1 MALVPRAAF
10 SVLAAVACA
19 WAGCAL
25 PDEVAE
31 GGEPAPPVPVRSAAP
46 GEWVFASDAVGAAQ
60 LYRTGD
66 EASLPVLVLGAR
78 NTLTL
83 AFDLVGEEAGAPL
96 DVSFVHTDRL
106 GRPDLVPSEY
116 LTGFERDDVLD
127 YQRSG
132 AAVAVPY
139 VHYEYVFPNETIGF
153 RVSGNYRVR
162 VSRPDGTPVF
172 EAPFYVS
179 EEAAEVALAFGAAVQ
194 GGAVGTSIQPSVQ
207 VRPGRQVGPFDA
219 SQYTVC
225 FARNGLTDGVRC
237 APQPSLIDLALFQFY
252 LPRDDVFE
260 PADPLYEVDLGYLAL
275 NAEVVDVDRSARP
288 PTAVLDL
295 DYAEF
300 GGDVRDPVLAATPLV
315 GAVYRDVGSADTD
328 AQYVDV
334 TFRYVPPGGRQL
346 SRRVYVQGSFNGW
359 RRTLGSE
366 LAWVEEDRRY
376 EGVVRVKQGRYVY
389 GYVPRPGR
397 IAPVARPQ
405 LFTAF
410 VYLQDPRL
418 FTDRLVAVQSGVAQ

>member
-1 MALVPRAAF
+1 MTPARSLALLVVCA
-10 SVLAAVACA
+10 LAACA
-19 WAGCAL
+19 P
-25 PDEVAE
+25 PDEAFD
-31 GGEPAPPVPVRSAAP
+31 GDGPAPAPVRAAAP
-46 GEWVFASDAVGAAQ
+46 GEWVYASDAVGAAQ
-60 LYRTGD
+60 LYQTGD
-66 EASLPVLVLGAR
+66 EASLPVLTLGGAG
-78 NTLTL
+78 TLTL
-83 AFDLVGEEAGAPL
+83 AFDLLGQEAGAPL

-116 LTGFERDDVLD
+116 LTAFERDDILD
-127 YQRSG
+127 YRPSG

-139 VHYEYVFPNETIGF
+139 VHYEYAFPNESIGF

-162 VSRPDGTPVF
+162 VSRPDGTPLF

-179 EEAAEVALAFGAAVQ
+179 EELAQVGLAFGAAVQ
-194 GGAVGTSIQPSVQ
+194 GGTVGTSIQPSVQ
-207 VRPGRQVGPFDA
+207 VRPDRRIAQFDA

-225 FARNGLTDGVRC
+225 FARNGQTDGVRC

-260 PADPLYEVDLGYLAL
+260 PAAPLYEFDLGLL
-275 NAEVVDVDRSARP
+275 GLGTDVVEVDRAARP

-300 GGDVRDPVLAATPLV
+300 GGDVRDPVLAATPLI
-315 GAVYRDVGSADTD
+315 GAVYRDVGTSDTD

-334 TFRYVPPGGRQL
+334 LFRYVPPGSRQL
-346 SRRVYVQGSFNGW
+346 TRRVYVQGSFNGW
-359 RRTLGSE
+359 RREPSTE
-366 LAWVEEDRRY
+366 LAWVEAEGRY
-376 EGVVRVKQGRYVY
+376 EGVVLVKQGRYVY
-389 GYVPRPGR
+389 GY
-397 IAPVARPQ
+397 APPPARVAPAARPQ

-410 VYLQDPRL
+410 VYLQDPIL